1 MSAHGNAHGF
11 GLYNDDGL
19 TLPFTTSFAIRA
31 LGLLAILTLS
41 ACSKDTVVTT
51 PTPVVDPPT
60 ITCGTVDAQV
70 SPLSVP
76 IAVSYPAPTLKN
88 GKEPVTTACT
98 PASGSNFPLGATTV
112 TCTATDASQRTS
124 SCTLTVTVNPRQP
137 LNATRFIAFGDSTT
151 WGEDGQN
158 SLALAPLVEQPVLL
172 VGRDYPTV
180 LRTSLQ
186 SRYPLQTDQIS
197 VLNFGN
203 PGEFAGDAT
212 TLTRFNQ
219 FVIGRGYQSVLI
231 MEGANDVNFGISDSR
246 QLSLA
251 LANLR
256 TMVQRARN
264 SGVQPFLATLP
275 PMDPTRCTPRCRG
288 VGAAL
293 VAGFNDQLRNI
304 ATLEATPLVDVNAAF
319 AGDLSLISAD
329 GLHPNALGY
338 QRIAD
343 TFRDAIV
350 RVLERPALGAGGAV
364 LLP

>member
-1 MSAHGNAHGF
+1 M
-11 GLYNDDGL
+11 
-19 TLPFTTSFAIRA
+19 PFTTTSAIRA
-31 LGLLAILTLS
+31 LGLLAILTCS
-41 ACSKDTVVTT
+41 ACGTDTVVTT

-76 IAVSYPAPTLKN
+76 IAVSYPAPTVKN
-88 GKEPVTTACT
+88 GKEPVATSCT
-98 PASGSNFPLGATTV
+98 PASGSNFPLGSTTV

-124 SCTLTVTVNPRQP
+124 SCTLSVTVNPRQP
-137 LNATRFIAFGDSTT
+137 LNATRFIAFGDSMT

-158 SLALAPLVEQPVLL
+158 SLALAPLVEQPIQLF
-172 VGRDYPTV
+172 GSEYPTL
-180 LRTSLQ
+180 LRANLQ
-186 SRYPLQTDQIS
+186 TRYPLQADQIS
-197 VLNFGN
+197 VANFGER
-203 PGEFAGDAT
+203 GEFAGDAA
-212 TLTRFNQ
+212 TLTRFTQ
-219 FVIGRGYQSVLI
+219 SVLGRGYQGVLV

-293 VAGFNDQLRNI
+293 VAGFNDQLRTI
-304 ATLEATPLVDVNAAF
+304 ATLEAAPLVDVNAAF
-319 AGDLSLISAD
+319 AGDLSLLSGD

-350 RVLERPALGAGGAV
+350 RVLERPALGAGGGV